1 MNILDYIRIP
11 VASAQ
16 TASSTSASA
25 PVRQFVGKVDKL
37 IVNPLI
43 VLMFAVALLYFLY
56 GMFQFLLNADKSE
69 DRETGKNH
77 IFWGLVGM
85 FLMFAVFTILHII
98 QNTLGGSTIA
108 LPIQ

>member
-1 MNILDYIRIP
+1 MKILDYIGIP
-11 VASAQ
+11 TASAQ
-16 TASSTSASA
+16 TTASTAKPIST
-25 PVRQFVGKVDKL
+25 FVGKVDML

-43 VLMFAVALLYFLY
+43 ILMFALALLYFLY